1 MHALKKNRPLRR
13 IVLTSAATVSGV
25 VLLLS
30 LKPHTAPALASPAPS
45 PSTGAVASP
54 APSGSASSGP
64 ATGTRTAIGDAA
76 QTRYGPVQVRVTVKD
91 GRLTDVTAVT
101 YPQSSPRD
109 QRINGYAI
117 PRLGSEALSAQ
128 SADIDAVSGATYTS
142 EGYHQSLQSALDS
155 LGR

>member
-30 LKPHTAPALASPAPS
+30 LKPHTAPALASPS

-64 ATGTRTAIGDAA
+64 ATGPRTATGQAA
-76 QTRYGPVQVRVTVKD
+76 QTRYGPVQVRVTVKN
-91 GRLTDVTAVT
+91 GRITDVTAVT

-109 QRINGYAI
+109 QRINGYAV

-128 SADIDAVSGATYTS
+128 SANIDAVSGATYTS
-142 EGYHQSLQSALDS
+142 EGYRQSLQSALDS